1 MIRNTILTN
10 EKILIRGS
18 IEIEKW
24 TPKKNPWYENVWNI
38 ISSLRA
44 FFY

>member
-10 EKILIRGS
+10 EKILLQGS

-24 TPKKNPWYENVWNI
+24 SPRRNPWYESVWSI
-38 ISSLRA
+38 LTSLRA
-44 FFY
+44 FF